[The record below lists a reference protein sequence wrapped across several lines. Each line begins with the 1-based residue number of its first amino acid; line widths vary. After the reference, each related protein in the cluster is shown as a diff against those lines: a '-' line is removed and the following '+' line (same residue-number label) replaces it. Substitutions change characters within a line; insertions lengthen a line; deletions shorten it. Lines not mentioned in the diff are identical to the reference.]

1 MSTSNRPRISAFPKC
16 YLEEISQK
24 RSMSVF
30 DWIEMAR
37 DLPAEGLEM
46 YEGFLWELTDGFLG
60 KIRNALKAADFQMP
74 MLCCSPDFTHPDASK
89 RQAAVEYQKRMIEVS
104 YKLGGPGTVCRVLSG
119 QRWPEVEL
127 EQGLD
132 YAAEGIMACI
142 PTAESFGIVL
152 GIENHYKD
160 GFWLYPEFAQKQ
172 DVFLRL
178 LDRIPE
184 SATFGVQYDPSNAV
198 VAGDDPLD
206 LLDAVL
212 HRVVSMHASDRYLV
226 AGATLDDLKHAEG
239 SAGYS
244 KLLLHG
250 VTGKGLNNYPEI
262 FRKLSGVG
270 YSGWISIEDGMNG
283 MAEMRESLI
292 FLHAMVDSY
301 YSNR

>member
-1 MSTSNRPRISAFPKC
+1 MSTKDRPRISAFPKC

-24 RSMSVF
+24 RTMSVF
-30 DWIEMAR
+30 DWIEMAK
-37 DLPAEGLEM
+37 DLPADGLEM
-46 YEGFLWELTDGFLG
+46 YEGFLWEVSDSFLG
-60 KIRNALKAADFQMP
+60 RIRDRLAEANFQMP
-74 MLCCSPDFTHPDASK
+74 MLCCSPDFTHPEASK
-89 RQAAVEYQKRMIEVS
+89 RNSAIEYQKNMIEVA

-119 QRWPEVEL
+119 QRWPEVGL

-132 YAAEGIMACI
+132 YAAEGILACI
-142 PTAESFGIVL
+142 PTAESLGVIL

-160 GFWLYPEFAQKQ
+160 GFWLYPEFAQKK

-178 LDRIPE
+178 LERIPE
-184 SATFGVQYDPSNAV
+184 SKNFGVQYDPSNAV
-198 VAGDDPLD
+198 VAGDDPLE

-212 HRVVSMHASDRYLV
+212 HRIVSMHASDRYLV
-226 AGATLDDLKHAEG
+226 PGAKLEDLKQAEG

-262 FRKLSGVG
+262 FKRLSQVG

-283 MAEMRESLI
+283 MEEMRESLM
-292 FLHAMVDSY
+292 FLHRMVDQY
-301 YSNR
+301 YPI